1 MLWLIVSNA
10 FWRSV
15 KIIPASTTS
24 SKSCKTLSFK
34 KKVMYLVSGLFFN
47 QVDYMTLCDI
57 SSRPQKLFVLSR
69 MILSKTLDDRGSSD
83 NSKEYNGSVLE
94 TFLTRGFSFSI

>member
-1 MLWLIVSNA
+1 
-10 FWRSV
+10 
-15 KIIPASTTS
+15 
-24 SKSCKTLSFK
+24 
-34 KKVMYLVSGLFFN
+34 
-47 QVDYMTLCDI
+47 MTLCNI

-94 TFLTRGFSFSI
+94 TFLTRGFNFSI